1 VSGTVRW
8 QDVVATV
15 EQRRRDAG
23 VPTRTAAQRAAALR
37 RLEDEVRAARLAGL
51 RRDAG
56 LDLATLAQRLD
67 LHAERL
73 GGVERGD
80 LGRVDLEALRAYVE
94 ALGGELTVYA
104 QFGDVSYRVA

>member
-23 VPTRTAAQRAAALR
+23 VPTRTATQRAAALR
-37 RLEDEVRAARLAGL
+37 RLEDEVRAARLTEL

-56 LDLATLAQRLD
+56 LDLSALAQRLD
-67 LHAERL
+67 LSPERVAA
-73 GGVERGD
+73 VERGD

-94 ALGGELTVYA
+94 ALGGELSVHA